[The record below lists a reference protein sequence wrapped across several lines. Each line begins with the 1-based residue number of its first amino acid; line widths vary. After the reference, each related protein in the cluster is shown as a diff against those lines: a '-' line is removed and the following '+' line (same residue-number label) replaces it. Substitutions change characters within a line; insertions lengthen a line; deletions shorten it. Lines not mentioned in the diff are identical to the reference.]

1 VTSIDPIYVGA
12 DAVQQLA
19 QYCDE
24 KGLNRFAL
32 IADDNTYQALGER
45 AERALKERGAEVTK
59 IVLMG
64 EEVIADEHYLVDA
77 LVRAPRGGC
86 TFLAVGSGTL
96 TDITRFVSHRMG
108 QAFISLPTA
117 PSVDGFASIG
127 APLVL
132 SGVKTTI
139 LCQAPLALFA
149 DLETLCHAPR
159 RLIAAGFGDM
169 VGKYT
174 SGADWT
180 LGSLLWGEPFD
191 TAIAKRSAAALQNC
205 ISRADEIREGGPEGV
220 RDLMAAL
227 IESGLCML
235 DFGATRPASGAEHH
249 AAHYLEMK
257 LLLENRPA
265 IPHGAKVGMATVHVA
280 AQYARIRGMSRQEMQ
295 DRLEAATL
303 PDRDE
308 EIATIEQGFGRL
320 AEGVIKEHLA
330 FLNLTEAGFDA
341 LKQRIADQWEA
352 IQSIAGKVPPPATI
366 AEYLRRAGAATAPAE
381 LGLSQEEVELAY
393 RYGHYLRNR
402 FTVVKLSRVLGL
414 PLV

>member
-1 VTSIDPIYVGA
+1 MASIYPIYIGS
-12 DAVQQLA
+12 DAVAQLA
-19 QYCDE
+19 QYCEE

-32 IADDNTYQALGER
+32 IADENTYQALGEHV
-45 AERALKERGAEVTK
+45 EHALKEQGADVVT
-59 IVLMG
+59 IVLSG

-77 LVRAPRGGC
+77 MVRAPLGDC

-96 TDITRFVSHRMG
+96 TDIARFVSHRMG
-108 QAFISLPTA
+108 RAFISLPTA
-117 PSVDGFASIG
+117 PSVDGFPSIG

-139 LCQAPLALFA
+139 LCQPPLAVFA

-174 SGADWT
+174 SVADWM
-180 LGSLLWGEPFD
+180 LGSLVWDEPFD
-191 TAIAKRSAAALQNC
+191 PKIAKRSDVALQSC
-205 ISRADEIREGGPEGV
+205 ISHADEIREGGLEGI
-220 RDLMAAL
+220 RKLIAAL
-227 IESGLCML
+227 IQSGLCML

-257 LLLENRPA
+257 LLQENRPA

-280 AQYARIRGMSRQEMQ
+280 ALYARIREMTRQEML

-308 EIATIEQGFGRL
+308 EIATITQGYGPL
-320 AEGVIKEHLA
+320 AQGVIKEHSA
-330 FLNLTEAGFDA
+330 FLDLTEADLDA
-341 LKQRIADQWEA
+341 LKQRISDQWEG
-352 IQSIAGKVPPPATI
+352 IQRVAARVPSPEVV
-366 AEYLRRAGAATAPAE
+366 AEHLRRAGAATQPDE

-393 RYGHYLRNR
+393 QYGHYLRNR
-402 FTVVKLSRVLGL
+402 FTIVKLSRVLGL